1 MRIKALFLALFLTLF
16 SFSESVAIAATQP
29 ADEEIEKLIEEQSEI
44 RELLNKKKN
53 DAESERLKNLI
64 SKLERQIKD
73 LQKDKEKTPQKNI
86 DAIAQQI
93 EDLKEQVKENQTNQE
108 RILQLIER
116 LERLEIDNQLNK
128 EVFEY
133 GTPVPSSNSTLV
145 KPTGNSSVS
154 YTQDAVNSQGNS
166 TMIFQYAPNQ
176 LYKIYCRVGYLTDL
190 SLKKGEQISFV
201 GGGDTSAWAVNSTT
215 VDGVPHVYIKPTVP
229 TSTTNLIITTN
240 KRSYQLI
247 LNTSD
252 WYNPM
257 VTWTYGQENLAE
269 SMQQKEKD
277 ERTITATFSNSL
289 ENLNF
294 NYESKGKIPDVD
306 IVAVFDDGEK
316 TIIKFNNLPSKMP
329 IIFIKQVGK
338 KDLNMVNYKIRDKC
352 YILDRVADEIVLKG
366 SSKETIKIKR
376 K

>member
-16 SFSESVAIAATQP
+16 SFSESV
-29 ADEEIEKLIEEQSEI
+29 
-44 RELLNKKKN
+44 
-53 DAESERLKNLI
+53 
-64 SKLERQIKD
+64 
-73 LQKDKEKTPQKNI
+73 
-86 DAIAQQI
+86 AIAQQI

-145 KPTGNSSVS
+145 KPAGNSSVS
-154 YTQDAVNSQGNS
+154 YTQDAVNRQGNS

-252 WYNPM
+252 WYNRQIRKLRIEIENGTNQVKTFGKSFSTSS
-257 VTWTYGQENLAE
+257 VTLTIMNLR
-269 SMQQKEKD
+269 EK
-277 ERTITATFSNSL
+277 FL
-289 ENLNF
+289 
-294 NYESKGKIPDVD
+294 
-306 IVAVFDDGEK
+306 
-316 TIIKFNNLPSKMP
+316 M
-329 IIFIKQVGK
+329 
-338 KDLNMVNYKIRDKC
+338 
-352 YILDRVADEIVLKG
+352 
-366 SSKETIKIKR
+366 
-376 K
+376 